1 MKILL
6 SASVRRTRR
15 RIASL
20 TPIAIGGYLH
30 REPHERPRPGA
41 LMNLS
46 RTISIFGL
54 VALLS
59 WSFGC
64 REEHPLVTSPPTITA
79 QPQGR
84 VVPIGQSWTL
94 SVTAT
99 GPGTLRYQWRRSGT
113 AISGAD
119 RATYIIAPASLSEG
133 GTFDVVVS
141 NEAGSVT
148 SSPVTVMVVTSQG
161 PWNNGLWI
169 AVSANGKTWAT
180 PQPFLGPAG
189 VPSLARADTGR
200 LIAAFQWFPFDRPEA
215 FDKVAVAFS
224 GDHGATWSAPQPIQ
238 VKDMPPGYMRPFDPT
253 VVITETGLYRLY
265 FTSNTGSGSNNAF
278 YSAVSTD
285 GVSYVWEPGA
295 RFAPGRSTVDCAVA
309 HWNGQWHL
317 VSPIGGPDEG
327 SYHAVSIDGLAFV
340 RLADIPSSG
349 GFNWTGNLVVDG
361 GVMRF
366 FGGGAGGIWFS
377 DTTDGVAWSPPAAVG
392 IQGGDPGVV
401 QTSTGTWIIVY
412 VGPPT
417 GSMDSR

>member
-1 MKILL
+1 M
-6 SASVRRTRR
+6 S
-15 RIASL
+15 
-20 TPIAIGGYLH
+20 
-30 REPHERPRPGA
+30 
-41 LMNLS
+41 LS
-46 RTISIFGL
+46 RTISILGL
-54 VALLS
+54 VALLF
-59 WSFGC
+59 WSSGC
-64 REEHPLVTSPPTITA
+64 REEHPVVTSPPTITA

-99 GPGTLRYQWRRSGT
+99 GSGTLRFQWRRNIA

-119 RATYIIAPASLSEG
+119 RASYVFAPTSLGEG

-148 SSPVTVMVVTSQG
+148 SSPVTVMVVSSQG

-169 AVSANGKTWAT
+169 AASANGKTWAT

-189 VPSLARADTGR
+189 VPSLARADAGR
-200 LIAAFQWFPFDRPEA
+200 LIASFQWFPFERPEA

-224 GDHGATWSAPQPIQ
+224 DDQGATWSAPQSIQ
-238 VKDMPPGYMRPFDPT
+238 VQDLPPGYFRPFDPT
-253 VVITETGLYRLY
+253 VVVTETGLYRLY
-265 FTSNTGSGSNNAF
+265 FTSNTGSGSNLAF

-285 GVSYVWEPGA
+285 GVNYVWEPSA

-309 HWNGQWHL
+309 RWNGQWHL
-317 VSPIGGPDEG
+317 VSPIGAPDEG
-327 SYHAVSIDGLAFV
+327 SYHAVSIDGLSFA
-340 RLADIPSSG
+340 RLADIQSSG

-361 GVMRF
+361 GILRF

-377 DTTDGVAWSPPAAVG
+377 DTTDGDAWSSPAAVR

-401 QTSTGTWIIVY
+401 QTSTGIWIMVY
-412 VGPPT
+412 VGPLSASM
-417 GSMDSR
+417 GSRFKFMFVGGL